1 MAENTKKN
9 ANLENAN
16 LENANLNASAEI
28 DIKNDNGTTTT
39 VITHHAKYTTIC
51 GFETRLSLK
60 PSKED
65 KVRIALASKHITA
78 YNKGKEKA
86 EQGAFEI
93 AKSLYFMKKDKIY
106 ELFNRTENGKT
117 ALPCSSI
124 QVFALD
130 YLKVRTT
137 LCNNLIQM
145 IETYFIDDNGNFI
158 DKGKLIGDFNASEFT
173 QTQLIEIMPCFY
185 GLNDE
190 KDETKK
196 AQRVKEAEKVANE
209 ITPKMSTKEVKDVR
223 DKYRTKT
230 KGDNKDKSNN
240 KDKEQEFT
248 TPADYLDAILKLY
261 NGFNKATKGYNV
273 VKDFRNEMTKINDG
287 KKALVTLRDAFK
299 LDKVTKTENK

>member
-1 MAENTKKN
+1 MSENTKKN

-16 LENANLNASAEI
+16 LENVTPEI
-28 DIKNDNGTTTT
+28 DVKNENGTTTT
-39 VITHHAKYTTIC
+39 VITHHAKYTSIC

-65 KVRIALASKHITA
+65 KARIALANKHITA

-86 EQGAFEI
+86 EQGAFEM
-93 AKSLYFMKKDKIY
+93 AKALYFMKKDKIFN
-106 ELFNRTENGKT
+106 LFNRTENGKT
-117 ALPCSSI
+117 ALPCSSV
-124 QVFALD
+124 QTFALD

-196 AQRVKEAEKVANE
+196 AQRIKEAEKVANE
-209 ITPKMSTKEVKDVR
+209 ITPKMTTKQVKDVR

-230 KGDNKDKSNN
+230 KGDKDKDKD

-273 VKDFRNEMTKINDG
+273 VKDFKNEMSKISDG

-299 LDKVTKTENK
+299 LDKVSKTEMNK